1 LDVIGWRCFSNKADV
16 FRDAI
21 QGPFRTEM
29 NPMDLRVDRSTIQR
43 SDEAEFL
50 AAQLFTLVSLC
61 FVYDNKYYILNL
73 NQTKNIV
80 SP

>member
-1 LDVIGWRCFSNKADV
+1 
-16 FRDAI
+16 
-21 QGPFRTEM
+21 
-29 NPMDLRVDRSTIQR
+29 MDSRVDRSTIQR

-61 FVYDNKYYILNL
+61 FIYDTKYYILNL